1 MEIEQKVREI
11 LLDIMDILESELD
24 FSKQLR
30 ADLGASSVEVVEIV
44 ADIENHF
51 DMDIPDEDLGNL
63 MTPNDI
69 VKYIEEQTKG

>member
-11 LLDIMDILESELD
+11 LLDILDILESELD
-24 FSKQLR
+24 FSKQIR
-30 ADLGASSVEVVEIV
+30 NDLGSSSVQVVEIV
-44 ADIENHF
+44 SDIENHF
-51 DMDIPDEDLGNL
+51 DMDIPEEDLGNL